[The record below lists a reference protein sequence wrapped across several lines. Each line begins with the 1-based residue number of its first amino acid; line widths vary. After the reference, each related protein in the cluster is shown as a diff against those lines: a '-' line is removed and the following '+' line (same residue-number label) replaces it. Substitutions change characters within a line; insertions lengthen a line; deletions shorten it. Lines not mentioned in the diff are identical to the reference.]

1 MRSIV
6 KNSVLHFVGDARDTV
21 PPGIRTFGYLHRA
34 ALPSP
39 SDTVSSDNMT
49 RVPDS
54 TFISLLWTLVAVV
67 SLYEQTGGEG
77 QGRAGGEGGR
87 RGRRG
92 MGGWEITHTSSIY
105 IQYHH
110 VEKRGTTI
118 SLMPLYMFIEKW
130 VHTS

>member
-21 PPGIRTFGYLHRA
+21 PPAIRTFGYLHRA

-67 SLYEQTGGEG
+67 SLYEKTGGEG
-77 QGRAGGEGGR
+77 PGRAGGEGGR
-87 RGRRG
+87 RGRKG
-92 MGGWEITHTSSIY
+92 LGGGGGNNTHIVYIYSVSSC
-105 IQYHH
+105 
-110 VEKRGTTI
+110 
-118 SLMPLYMFIEKW
+118 
-130 VHTS
+130 